1 MQKQLVGYTIDPK
14 GYELVFNKDKFIEDL
29 KLTGAVWYESYQIF
43 DWDTITKY
51 KSIVI
56 FWAEPKRVADV
67 LDIYRIEPSEVRVFN
82 EETHYVFNLT
92 SAITIARFN
101 RLGKNLAE
109 IYQASYQH
117 FGFFK
122 ESCSSVTGSWKFLQ
136 EWAANDVFEF
146 QPLADTVNE
155 SEEIMF
161 NSVPIETVAKKLRY
175 DGAVDSVLNIAPWLW
190 AAFNLAVYVLGWMT
204 NAMVWCNK
212 YFDHNFITEDAE
224 VSKYIVEWI
233 LVKHNSIIESNGGYK
248 LDNGKNLVEITDF
261 LISVHY
267 QLVKADG
274 ENVYVV
280 SIIPRQGKR
289 VEHVEWKN
297 TSSDTSLGDFLMR
310 MGSFHIGWSKLGVKA
325 MHEMITSSRVPIIH
339 TRMQYGANVYKG
351 QDIII
356 AYDGVFDMAT
366 KKMFPKND
374 KFWFYFIGGN
384 DGIMISSDAE
394 AWKIQKEFVPRLTKV
409 GEYKYEDYYNVTKT
423 IYKNSTAHVLL
434 MFACSM
440 AGVALYHKWNK
451 TPSYYVT
458 WVTGT
463 GKSSFAECLYTM
475 FWVSEPY
482 GLRNSTAYP
491 VKTSIA
497 AFNRLPVFFN
507 EFRSDMKYASEKL
520 GYIQMAYDNSTTSK
534 WLRSGGTLSYK
545 MSSQVFC
552 EGEDTYD
559 EGSIRTRSI
568 LHTLTRAGTTAGCIP
583 KNIINDNRNLFESFF
598 WTYCTHTSI
607 QDYQAAL
614 KDTAI
619 FYKRWIE
626 PRISDNIS
634 IMYAGCM
641 AFAPEMKDIFI
652 RECMTLVDSQ
662 VEDFHENG
670 ESQKMLKILAEYYGN
685 KYCNVYI
692 EQGYLYIDWTEIT
705 TYIDRFKRNLTLS
718 IWAYS
723 GHMEAL
729 GFEKEFYEVQCPV
742 WEWEARLSERS
753 KVINWFR
760 MPLVD
765 LPKNL
770 LNNQRIFS
778 EYNKAI
784 KLKK

>member
-14 GYELVFNKDKFIEDL
+14 GYELVFNKDKFLADTQ
-29 KLTGAVWYESYQIF
+29 LTGLVWYESYQVF
-43 DWDTITKY
+43 DWDSISKY

-56 FWAEPKRVADV
+56 FWANPERVADV
-67 LDIYRIEPSEVRVFN
+67 LAIYLIEPSEVRVYN
-82 EETHYVFNLT
+82 GETHYIFKFTGALT
-92 SAITIARFN
+92 VARFN
-101 RLGKNLAE
+101 RVGKNLSE
-109 IYQASYQH
+109 IYQANYQH
-117 FGFFK
+117 HGFYK
-122 ESCSSVTGSWKFLQ
+122 GICESVTDTGKFLQ
-136 EWAANDVFEF
+136 EWAVNDVFEF
-146 QPLADTVNE
+146 HSIADTVNE
-155 SEEIMF
+155 SEEIIF
-161 NSVPIETVAKKLRY
+161 NSLPVDVIGKKLKY
-175 DGAVDSVLNIAPWLW
+175 DGTLDTVLNIAPWIW
-190 AAFNLAVYVLGWMT
+190 SPFNLAVYMLGNMQ
-204 NAMVWCNK
+204 NAMAWCNK
-212 YFDHNFITEDAE
+212 YYEHNFVTEDAE
-224 VSKYIVEWI
+224 VSKYIVEWVM
-233 LVKHNSIIESNGGYK
+233 VKHNSIVESNGWYK
-248 LDNGKNLVEITDF
+248 LDSGSKLISITDF

-274 ENVYVV
+274 ENVYIV
-280 SIIPRQGKR
+280 SIIPNQGKK

-297 TSSDTSLGDFLMR
+297 TSSDTSLADFLMR
-310 MGSFHIGWSKLGVKA
+310 MGSFHITWGKTAVKA

-339 TRMQYGANVYKG
+339 TKLQYWANVYKG

-356 AYDGVFDMAT
+356 GYDGVFDMAT

-384 DGIMISSDAE
+384 DGIMISGEAE
-394 AWKIQKEFVPRLTKV
+394 AGKIQKEFVPRLMKTW
-409 GEYKYEDYYNVTKT
+409 DYSYTDYHNVTKT

-458 WVTGT
+458 GVTGT

-534 WLRSGGTLSYK
+534 WLRSGGTVAYK
-545 MSSQVFC
+545 MTSQVFC
-552 EGEDTYD
+552 EWEDTYD

-568 LHTLTRAGTTAGCIP
+568 LHTLTRSGTTAWCIP
-583 KNIINDNRNLFESFF
+583 KNVINDNRFMFESFF
-598 WTYCTHTSI
+598 GTYCTHTSV
-607 QDYQAAL
+607 QDYDAAL
-614 KDTAI
+614 KETAI
-619 FYKRWIE
+619 FYKRWVE

-641 AFAPEMKDIFI
+641 AFAPEMKDVFV
-652 RECMTLVDSQ
+652 RECMALVDAQ

-670 ESQKMLKILAEYYGN
+670 ESQKMLKILSEYYGN
-685 KYCNVYI
+685 RYCHVYI
-692 EQGYLYIDWTEIT
+692 EQWYLFIDWTEIT
-705 TYIDRFKRNLTLS
+705 TYLDRFKRNLTLS

-729 GFEKEFYEVQCPV
+729 GFEKDFYQVEVPV
-742 WEWEARLSERS
+742 WEWESKLTERH
-753 KVINWFR
+753 KIINWFR